1 MKKSIYIFLLTIFL
15 YSCKSLQKPAIV
27 TSKQVAQKT
36 GSYTFTEKTG
46 LEKPVKPTKKEL
58 KAIEKAKHKAA
69 QDSIEQSK
77 IKVVVE
83 EETPQDFTPT
93 FEVSDYIKQQILNV
107 AAESLGSPYRGGG
120 TTPAGFDCSGFVSYV
135 FKNFG
140 LTLPRSSSG
149 YKNLGK
155 ALKPEDFK
163 VGDVLVFYGYKDR
176 TVVGHLGIICEANG
190 MQSKFI
196 HASSGKA
203 QKVTITALDT
213 EHYTKRF
220 YKCIDVLSE

>member
-1 MKKSIYIFLLTIFL
+1 MRPYLLQALLFITLFSSFTFKKN
-15 YSCKSLQKPAIV
+15 
-27 TSKQVAQKT
+27 
-36 GSYTFTEKTG
+36 
-46 LEKPVKPTKKEL
+46 EKPIYNSKIRTEVNR
-58 KAIEKAKHKAA
+58 
-69 QDSIEQSK
+69 DSIIEYAK
-77 IKVVVE
+77 KYLD
-83 EETPQDFTPT
+83 TPYKYAG
-93 FEVSDYIKQQILNV
+93 SDPKK
-107 AAESLGSPYRGGG
+107 
-120 TTPAGFDCSGFVSYV
+120 GFDCSGFVSYV

-140 LTLPRSSSG
+140 MTLPRSSGS

-163 VGDVLVFYGYKDR
+163 EGDILVFYGYKDR

-190 MQSKFI
+190 MHSKFI

>member
-1 MKKSIYIFLLTIFL
+1 MKLYLFAALSALFLF
-15 YSCKSLQKPAIV
+15 SS
-27 TSKQVAQKT
+27 
-36 GSYTFTEKTG
+36 FT
-46 LEKPVKPTKKEL
+46 LKKND
-58 KAIEKAKHKAA
+58 
-69 QDSIEQSK
+69 DSIIVYPK
-77 IKVVVE
+77 IQ
-83 EETPQDFTPT
+83 T
-93 FEVSDYIKQQILNV
+93 EVNRDSIIEYAKKY
-107 AAESLGSPYRGGG
+107 LGTRYKYASNNPKN
-120 TTPAGFDCSGFVSYV
+120 GFDCSGFVSYV
-135 FKNFG
+135 FG
-140 LTLPRSSSG
+140 HYGITLPRSSSG

-203 QKVTITALDT
+203 QQVTITALDT

-220 YKCIDVLSE
+220 YKCIDVLDK